1 MNEDFVIAVTT
12 ALVLGSLVGVERQWH
27 RRLVDLKTNA
37 LVALGAC
44 LFVWTCRSGSGY
56 LETVRM
62 AGQIVVGVGFIGGGL
77 LFRDGSQTQ
86 GVNTATTLWCCAAV
100 GVLCGLSR
108 WQEALF
114 ASVVIV
120 MANTILRNL
129 AHMLNLKM
137 GVNDYLTESAQ
148 LDMVCTPEV
157 YEAVRACMAQF
168 FKDHNCQPRNFS
180 HQVLSIHEHKISYK
194 IAFEHDRPEQEF
206 AHLEQQLR
214 GLGVSLIEW
223 HR

>member
-1 MNEDFVIAVTT
+1 MNEDFVIAVTS
-12 ALVLGSLVGVERQWH
+12 ALILGSLVGVERQWH

-44 LFVWTCRSGSGY
+44 LFIWTCRSAQGY
-56 LETVRM
+56 MDSVRM

-77 LFRDGSQTQ
+77 LFRDGAQTQ

-100 GVLCGLSR
+100 GVLCGLLR

-120 MANTILRNL
+120 LANTLLRNL

-137 GVNDYLTESAQ
+137 GVNDYLTETVQLDLVCSAQ
-148 LDMVCTPEV
+148 SYEEVRVCMVT
-157 YEAVRACMAQF
+157 F
-168 FKDHNCQPRNFS
+168 FKEHNCQPRNFS
-180 HQVLSIHEHKISYK
+180 HLVLSSQQHKITCK
-194 IAFEHDRPEQEF
+194 IAFEHERPEQEF
-206 AHLEQQLR
+206 ALLEPRLR
-214 GLGVSLIEW
+214 ELGVSLIEW
-223 HR
+223 HF